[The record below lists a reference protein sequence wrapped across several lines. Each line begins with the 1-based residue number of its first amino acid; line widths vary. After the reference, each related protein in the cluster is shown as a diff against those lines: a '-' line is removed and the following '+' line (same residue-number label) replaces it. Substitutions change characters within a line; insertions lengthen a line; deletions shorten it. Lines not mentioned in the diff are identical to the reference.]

1 MYKTRIFETL
11 KTFMKKILLLIL
23 FSFLQITVFGQDAI
37 NFEFSFPENSRFTIE
52 QKVDNSGTMKITGTK
67 VEMENLK
74 KSGYNADRKLKY
86 LMNYSSEYTTGERTS
101 DNFSFEFFYSNV
113 SFDIDSDGK
122 KQNREWAFP
131 SVILKAG
138 IINGKL
144 AVIQSAKTG
153 SSSQDQF
160 INSLPRYFTTDF
172 PKINNL
178 KIGESFI
185 VKRIANNQTEGYSF
199 SGNLKYTLKKIENEL
214 AYFSISVIVKNYPES
229 TLNSSG
235 NGTGEMI
242 YNHKDKFIQSEKIKI
257 NLSSSQNKTVNITAT
272 NVIIS
277 TYELKNLVRN

>member
-1 MYKTRIFETL
+1 
-11 KTFMKKILLLIL
+11 MKKILLLFV
-23 FSFLQITVFGQDAI
+23 FSFFQITVFGQDAI
-37 NFEFSFPENSRFTIE
+37 NFEFSFPENSKFTIE
-52 QKVDNSGTMKITGTK
+52 QKVDNSGTMKITGSK

-86 LMNYSSEYTTGERTS
+86 LMNYSSEYTTGEKKS
-101 DNFSFEFFYSNV
+101 DNFPFEFFYSNI
-113 SFDIDSDGK
+113 SFDIDSDGR
-122 KQNREWAFP
+122 KQNREWKFP
-131 SVILKAG
+131 SVILKGG
-138 IINGKL
+138 IVNGKL
-144 AVIQSAKTG
+144 AVIQSAETG

-185 VKRIANNQTEGYSF
+185 VKRITNNQTEGYSF

-214 AYFSISVIVKNYPES
+214 AYFSINVIVKSDTGS

-235 NGTGEMI
+235 NGNGEMI
-242 YNHKDKFIQSEKIKI
+242 YNYKDKFIQSEKVKI
-257 NLSSSQNKTVNITAT
+257 NLNSSQNKTVNITAT
-272 NVIIS
+272 NVILS